1 MLIIVLE
8 RFFLALSV
16 FYILKYLLHY
26 IYCLI
31 KLNLIFHK
39 NFAYDCRVDNVKRL
53 LKAYRQKCIQEGKY
67 GEYEKLLESHT
78 RRACTLHYKY
88 NIFIKNKFNLKTDD
102 KVNSALYM
110 YKNYPNNMS
119 ASVLEGYLVKVLNHI
134 INNDELVKAMFLGS
148 ADENLFGA
156 VYLMDEK
163 FPQKEYKKYFRN
175 QVDRTETLLDIIGLN
190 DNFKLVLIILSIIY
204 VLIYYANNL

>member
-1 MLIIVLE
+1 
-8 RFFLALSV
+8 
-16 FYILKYLLHY
+16 
-26 IYCLI
+26 
-31 KLNLIFHK
+31 
-39 NFAYDCRVDNVKRL
+39 
-53 LKAYRQKCIQEGKY
+53 
-67 GEYEKLLESHT
+67 
-78 RRACTLHYKY
+78 
-88 NIFIKNKFNLKTDD
+88 
-102 KVNSALYM
+102 M

-190 DNFKLVLIILSIIY
+190 DNFKLVLIVLSIIY